1 MALPLLGQIATRI
14 NNGLLGENY
23 QQVGSNATAQAVG
36 DYARAN
42 FGDAI
47 KTINDSG
54 SAAGTAHYNLYGDTI
69 TPQTVLS
76 SAQAASQQKAN
87 GFDPALGYDPNDP
100 STWWHPEDPVAQAQS
115 AATGEEDTGPVDPY
129 THEDLAALYGMDA
142 ATAYQE
148 ALSNTSYQRA
158 VKDLQAAGIN
168 PVLAAT
174 SLSGAGGVYNATAMA
189 PVGADG
195 SGGASYGG
203 GSGTSATGAHTYYK
217 LLKNVAP
224 IVGGIGGY
232 AVTGTLR
239 GAVMGSTLMSAALPA
254 IGNMIDGSWKK

>member
-1 MALPLLGQIATRI
+1 MPTLLGNALTRI
-14 NNGLLGENY
+14 TNGLLGENY

-47 KTINDSG
+47 KTITDSG

-76 SAQAASQQKAN
+76 SAQAAQEKKAS

-115 AATGEEDTGPVDPY
+115 EATAEESEGPVDPY

-148 ALSNTSYQRA
+148 ALSNTGYQRA

-168 PVLAAT
+168 PVLAAS
-174 SLSGAGGVYNATAMA
+174 SLSPAGGVYNATALA
-189 PVGADG
+189 PVGSDG

-203 GSGTSATGAHTYYK
+203 GSGNSATSTHQYWKTLQNIGSLVGAGAGFLAGGVRGGYYGSR
-217 LLKNVAP
+217 
-224 IVGGIGGY
+224 IGSSVGG
-232 AVTGTLR
+232 
-239 GAVMGSTLMSAALPA
+239 AL
-254 IGNMIDGSWKK
+254 GNLFDMK

>member
-14 NNGLLGENY
+14 TNGLLGENY

-47 KTINDSG
+47 KTINDFGYASG
-54 SAAGTAHYNLYGDTI
+54 IAHYNLYGDTI

-76 SAQAASQQKAN
+76 SAQAALQQKAN

-115 AATGEEDTGPVDPY
+115 SATGEEDTGPVDPY

-148 ALSNTSYQRA
+148 ALSNTGYQRA

-168 PVLAAT
+168 PVLAAS
-174 SLSGAGGVYNATAMA
+174 SLSPAGGVYNATALA

-203 GSGTSATGAHTYYK
+203 GAGNSATSTHQYWKTLQNVGSLVGA
-217 LLKNVAP
+217 
-224 IVGGIGGY
+224 GIGFLSGGVRGGY
-232 AVTGTLR
+232 F
-239 GAVMGSTLMSAALPA
+239 GSRVGSSIGGA
-254 IGNMIDGSWKK
+254 IGNLFDMK